1 MVAVRLDAISKIETA
16 QKAVEPM
23 IMDII
28 RSSNETNCPF
38 RVLNQGKPESSETKG
53 VITAVARMLYKNNLL
68 DKLDLSLSNEESY
81 DTLIYAFRYWGG
93 NTLNKHGNE
102 ICTCKDRCY

>member
-1 MVAVRLDAISKIETA
+1 MDGESK
-16 QKAVEPM
+16 
-23 IMDII
+23 
-28 RSSNETNCPF
+28 
-38 RVLNQGKPESSETKG
+38 SSETKG

-81 DTLIYAFRYWGG
+81 DTLVYAFRYWGG

-102 ICTCKDRCY
+102 ICTCKDKCY